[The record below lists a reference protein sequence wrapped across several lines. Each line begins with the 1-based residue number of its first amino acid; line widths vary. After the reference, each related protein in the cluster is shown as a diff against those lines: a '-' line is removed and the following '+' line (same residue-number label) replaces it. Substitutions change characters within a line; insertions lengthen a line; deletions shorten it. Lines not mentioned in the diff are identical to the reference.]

1 MNRQTI
7 ILLED
12 DADRVRGFESAVPQ
26 LGPAYRLRTW
36 RDAHRMMAEC
46 HEILADAALIS
57 LDHDLNK
64 ETPES
69 PDPGDG
75 VDVASFLARL
85 PCLCPVILH
94 TSNTDRVWSMHNEF
108 RFGGWDA
115 EHVTPLGTDW
125 IKQSWLPVAGKLLNK
140 FMSGATAYFQPT
152 KPEDQSERLGR
163 ALLSL
168 HGLAIGDGIGE
179 MMFSRPDK
187 AHRMITENDLPAGP
201 WWHTD
206 DTEMAISIV
215 EVLRLLGSENQDALA
230 RQFAWRYEREPDR
243 GYGSGARRQ
252 LRMIVE
258 GAEWRVTSREAFGG
272 QGSLGNGSAMRVAPV
287 GAWFENEWSKS
298 KPNSM
303 LTARLQP
310 SVRRQAIRS
319 SPSPLSAQSRSTRS
333 ALDSNQQNL
342 WRRIVSMPL
351 PALAPAQTARLVHR
365 ALFQITPG
373 CRR

>member
-12 DADRVRGFESAVPQ
+12 DADRVCGFESAVPQ

-36 RDAHRMMAEC
+36 R
-46 HEILADAALIS
+46 
-57 LDHDLNK
+57 DLNK

-140 FMSGATAYFQPT
+140 FTSGATAYFQPT
-152 KPEDQSERLGR
+152 KPDDQSERLGR

-168 HGLAIGDGIGE
+168 YGLAIGDGIGE
-179 MMFSRPDK
+179 MMFSRPVK
-187 AHRMITENDLPAGP
+187 A
-201 WWHTD
+201 
-206 DTEMAISIV
+206 
-215 EVLRLLGSENQDALA
+215 
-230 RQFAWRYEREPDR
+230 
-243 GYGSGARRQ
+243 
-252 LRMIVE
+252 
-258 GAEWRVTSREAFGG
+258 
-272 QGSLGNGSAMRVAPV
+272 
-287 GAWFENEWSKS
+287 
-298 KPNSM
+298 
-303 LTARLQP
+303 
-310 SVRRQAIRS
+310 
-319 SPSPLSAQSRSTRS
+319 
-333 ALDSNQQNL
+333 
-342 WRRIVSMPL
+342 
-351 PALAPAQTARLVHR
+351 
-365 ALFQITPG
+365 
-373 CRR
+373 